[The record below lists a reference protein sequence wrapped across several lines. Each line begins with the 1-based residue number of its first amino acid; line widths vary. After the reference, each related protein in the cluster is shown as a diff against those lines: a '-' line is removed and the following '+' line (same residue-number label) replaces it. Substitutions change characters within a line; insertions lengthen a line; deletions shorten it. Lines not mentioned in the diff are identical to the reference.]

1 MSKDLVVM
9 DNVIT
14 RAAYNLSV
22 NEQRLILS
30 AISQIPK
37 SEPVDA
43 NRAYQVT
50 RDDFIRMGVN
60 PDTVARD
67 IRMATKDLMKK
78 TLIVKTDIGELEFN
92 WLKEVLRYDKQ
103 AEEKLKAQYPNPE
116 DYSKYI
122 RALRGYN
129 LLDSLPMRNDD
140 DNIVARIVFNERI
153 VPFLSDL
160 KVNFTKFLLDEVAG
174 FGSIYSF
181 RIYELMMQFK
191 STSYCKMSIKD
202 LRYMIN
208 LGNKYEAT
216 KDLRKWVI
224 DTAVDEINEKSP
236 YIVSYE
242 MLKTGRKFTHLEL
255 KFKTKSTYKKEQA
268 LDSNTI
274 DWLSGQAKNE
284 AQKAPSWQAKGLS
297 DGQIKKIGC
306 NVREFVDANSSKM
319 SASERRGYQA
329 VFESWKG
336 LLKDP
341 KTVGTFNMVQE
352 LLDRQ
357 K

>member
-37 SEPVDA
+37 GEPVDA
-43 NRAYQVT
+43 NCAYYVT

-60 PDTVARD
+60 ADTVARD
-67 IRMATKDLMKK
+67 IRAATKDLMKK
-78 TLIVKTDIGELEFN
+78 TLVVKTDIGEIEFN
-92 WLKEVLRYDKQ
+92 WLKEVLRYDKH
-103 AEEKLKAQYPNPE
+103 AEERLKAQYPNPK
-116 DYSKYI
+116 DYNKYI

-129 LLDSLPMRNDD
+129 FLDSLPMHNDD
-140 DNIVARIVFNERI
+140 DNIVARLIFNERI

-191 STSYCKMSIKD
+191 STSYCKISIKD
-202 LRYMIN
+202 LRYMFN

-224 DTAVDEINEKSP
+224 DTAINEINEKSP
-236 YIVSYE
+236 YKVNYE

-255 KFKTKSTYKKEQA
+255 KFKKKYIE
-268 LDSNTI
+268 DNTVRNVQRDADNGDMFTI
-274 DWLSGQAKNE
+274 E
-284 AQKAPSWQAKGLS
+284 GLS
-297 DGQIKKIGC
+297 DKQLGRIARNPSFMTDYNHLVSPTSPAGQDMNAWEFEMVNRLKKDASQFRKRPI
-306 NVREFVDANSSKM
+306 REYL
-319 SASERRGYQA
+319 EY
-329 VFESWKG
+329 
-336 LLKDP
+336 
-341 KTVGTFNMVQE
+341 
-352 LLDRQ
+352 
-357 K
+357 

>member
-37 SEPVDA
+37 GEPVDA
-43 NRAYQVT
+43 NRAYYVT

-60 PDTVARD
+60 ADTVARD
-67 IRMATKDLMKK
+67 IRVATKDLMKK
-78 TLIVKTDIGELEFN
+78 TLVVKTDIGELEFN
-92 WLKEVLRYDKQ
+92 WLKEVLRYDKH
-103 AEEKLKAQYPNPE
+103 AEERLKAQYPNPE
-116 DYSKYI
+116 DYNKYI

-129 LLDSLPMRNDD
+129 FLDSLPTHNDD
-140 DNIVARIVFNERI
+140 DNIVARLVFSERI

-191 STSYCKMSIKD
+191 STGYCKISIKD
-202 LRYMIN
+202 LRYMFN
-208 LGNKYEAT
+208 LGSKYEAT

-224 DTAVDEINEKSP
+224 ETAINEINEKSP
-236 YIVSYE
+236 YKVNYE

-255 KFKTKSTYKKEQA
+255 KFKMKNKET
-268 LDSNTI
+268 NTI
-274 DWLSGQAKNE
+274 KNVQRDADNGYMFTIE
-284 AQKAPSWQAKGLS
+284 GLS
-297 DGQIKKIGC
+297 DKQLGRIARNPSFMTDYNHLVSPTSPAGQDMNAWEFEMISRLKKDASQFRKRP
-306 NVREFVDANSSKM
+306 VREYL
-319 SASERRGYQA
+319 EY
-329 VFESWKG
+329 
-336 LLKDP
+336 
-341 KTVGTFNMVQE
+341 
-352 LLDRQ
+352 
-357 K
+357 